1 MTASAWVAIGSLGL
15 GLVFHIV
22 VIAFSMGKLSQRVT
36 NVERDSDDRGALNNM
51 VIELRVKMEHVE
63 GHQVKQNASLEGIQR
78 QLGNIAMGRIGVA
91 GEMK

>member
-1 MTASAWVAIGSLGL
+1 MTASAWIALGSFGFAFVLHVVAI
-15 GLVFHIV
+15 
-22 VIAFSMGKLSQRVT
+22 AFAMGKLSQRVT
-36 NVERDSDDRGALNNM
+36 NVERDTDDRGALNNM